1 MRFIPIPFLLKL
13 YVEDVTSKDTA
24 IVMFSSGSEGTPKG
38 IELTHENILGNI
50 EQISPLLDIRED
62 DVMLGT
68 LPIFHSLL
76 DSQSQRYFL

>member
-1 MRFIPIPFLLKL
+1 MRG
-13 YVEDVTSKDTA
+13 TSKR
-24 IVMFSSGSEGTPKG
+24 G

-68 LPIFHSLL
+68 LPIFHSFGLTVTTL
-76 DSQSQRYFL
+76 FPLINGILVVCHSDPTDGYTIAKLSFKY